1 MNKKSDK
8 ITLSDLYKTSTTRD
22 LVWRV
27 LASEFEQKFTKLIER
42 GELLESSLVGKAISK
57 KFWIKELFIEYGLPL
72 ESLEDLKSALVFLSD
87 LESTPQYCGHCDD
100 TVN

>member
-57 KFWIKELFIEYGLPL
+57 KFWIKELFIEYG
-72 ESLEDLKSALVFLSD
+72 
-87 LESTPQYCGHCDD
+87 
-100 TVN
+100 

>member
-72 ESLEDLKSALVFLSD
+72 ESLEDLKSALVFLND

>member
-87 LESTPQYCGHCDD
+87 LESIPQYCGHCDD

>member
-8 ITLSDLYKTSTTRD
+8 KTLSDLYKTSSTRD

-27 LASEFEQKFTKLIER
+27 LAPEFEQKFAKLIER
-42 GELLESSLVGKAISK
+42 GELLESSLVGKANSK

-72 ESLEDLKSALVFLSD
+72 ESLEDLKSALVFLND
-87 LESTPQYCGHCDD
+87 LESTPQYC
-100 TVN
+100 